1 MNRQEIL
8 DHLTV
13 ARSELLAAIEGL
25 GEVEMTTL
33 PVAGAWTIRDIL
45 AHISGWAAWDLA
57 GIRSI
62 LAGEC
67 PDFSAI
73 QDVDAFNARLVAE
86 RSARSL
92 DQILAEMQET
102 QTASQELLAD
112 IPEEALFRIGPFQG
126 PYWDTL
132 AGWLQIAW
140 EHEAEHAAQIRAWRE
155 EM

>member
-1 MNRQEIL
+1 
-8 DHLTV
+8 V
-13 ARSELLAAIEGL
+13 
-25 GEVEMTTL
+25 
-33 PVAGAWTIRDIL
+33 
-45 AHISGWAAWDLA
+45 WDQT
-57 GIRSI
+57 GIQSA

-112 IPEEALFRIGPFQG
+112 IPEEVLFRIGPFQG

-140 EHEAEHAAQIRAWRE
+140 EHELAHTAQIRTWRE
-155 EM
+155 DRWNQRS